1 MKIKE
6 GQMTRKHMN
15 VSDLDSEQLRTIVE
29 NIQKILWFNYA
40 TDKWDP
46 DKEWKVDTI
55 EFVAGVLEDEGL
67 RPNRTLSE

>member
-6 GQMTRKHMN
+6 GQMKRKHMK
-15 VSDLDSEQLRTIVE
+15 VSELDSEQLRTIVE

-46 DKEWKVDTI
+46 DKKWKVDTI

-67 RPNRTLSE
+67 RPNRTLPE